1 MDFKN
6 AHILSTKQ
14 FSREDIDKIMDIAKE
29 MAPFAQKG
37 EKTDLL
43 KGKILATLFFE
54 PSTRTRFSFE
64 TAMIRLGGNVI
75 TNWDMM
81 KASSVAKK
89 ETLYDTAQVVSRF
102 ADVIVMRHPKAGSVA
117 EFSEGSLVPVINA
130 GDGPADHPTQA
141 LLDLYTILKAKNTV
155 DGLKI
160 GMVGDL
166 KYSRVVHS
174 QCDLFKH
181 YKNVEFYLVS
191 PDELKMPEEIVNSL
205 KEKGFKVT
213 ETSDLESAVGEF
225 DVLSNTR
232 IQEERFTDQA
242 QYERLK
248 GSYCVDV
255 ELLKKAKDDMIVLA
269 PLPRVDELCM
279 GIDDDPRS
287 KYFEQVTNGV
297 MVRMAL
303 LCLVLGV
310 R

>member
-1 MDFKN
+1 MDFKD

-14 FSREDIDKIMDIAKE
+14 FSREDIDKIMDTAEE
-29 MAPFAQKG
+29 MASFAQKG
-37 EKTDLL
+37 KKTDLL
-43 KGKILATLFFE
+43 QGKILATLFFE

-81 KASSVAKK
+81 RTSSVTKQ

-102 ADVIVMRHPKAGSVA
+102 ADVIVIRHPKAGSVK
-117 EFSEGSLVPVINA
+117 EFSKGSLVPIINA

-174 QCDLFKH
+174 ECDLFKH
-181 YKNVEFYLVS
+181 YKDVEFYLVS
-191 PDELKMPEEIVNSL
+191 PDELKMPREIVDFL

-213 ETSDLESAVGEF
+213 ETSDLESVVGEF
-225 DVLSNTR
+225 DILSDTR
-232 IQEERFTDQA
+232 IQEERFSDLA
-242 QYERLK
+242 EYERLK
-248 GSYCVDV
+248 GCYCVNA
-255 ELLKKAKDDMIVLA
+255 ELLKRAKDDMIVIA
-269 PLPRVDELCM
+269 PLPRVDELS
-279 GIDDDPRS
+279 IDIDGDSRS
-287 KYFEQVTNGV
+287 KYFEQVADGV
-297 MVRMAL
+297 VVRMAL